1 MMMRTFSPKHA
12 LYFGDGTGRD
22 TYVVTNDGGLR
33 DLDKVGMTRRPF
45 KNTIKTS
52 ENYFTNVISSTICLA
67 PDKFSITQST

>member
-45 KNTIKTS
+45 KNTIKT
-52 ENYFTNVISSTICLA
+52 NIKGPV
-67 PDKFSITQST
+67 